1 MDEPQAQPDKSEDP
15 GRRSNQRLG
24 AVGLRK
30 SKEMAMRIG
39 SAAALTALLLATAAP
54 FLPACS
60 DPVTHRYVVGVSGM
74 H

>member
-1 MDEPQAQPDKSEDP
+1 MKRIDADTDSDSDLCREGCLNCLVKRFP
-15 GRRSNQRLG
+15 
-24 AVGLRK
+24 
-30 SKEMAMRIG
+30 KEMAMRIG

>member
-1 MDEPQAQPDKSEDP
+1 MNCLVKRFP
-15 GRRSNQRLG
+15 
-24 AVGLRK
+24 
-30 SKEMAMRIG
+30 KEMAMRIG

>member
-1 MDEPQAQPDKSEDP
+1 MNCLVKRFP
-15 GRRSNQRLG
+15 
-24 AVGLRK
+24 
-30 SKEMAMRIG
+30 KEMAMRIG

-54 FLPACS
+54 FLSACS